1 MLLTPTQTIIMI
13 LAIAL
18 GSMTT
23 RFTPFLLF
31 PEHKEPPKI
40 ITYLGQVLPPAMMGL
55 LVVYCLKGVSIKA
68 APHGLPELIAIL
80 VIIALH
86 KWKNDALI
94 SICGGT
100 AVYMVLVQ
108 AVFR

>member
-1 MLLTPTQTIIMI
+1 MLLTPTQTLIMI

-18 GSMTT
+18 GMMTT

-40 ITYLGQVLPPAMMGL
+40 ITYLGRVLPPAMMGL
-55 LVVYCLKGVSIKA
+55 LVVYCLKGVSIKTT
-68 APHGLPELIAIL
+68 PHGIPELAAIL
-80 VIIALH
+80 VVIALH
-86 KWKNDALI
+86 KWKNNALI
-94 SICGGT
+94 SIGGGT